1 LLFQAQPFQ
10 RKLCFVSGDV
20 GKPVDGIV
28 LVPDNAI
35 EIVEGLDAQMELSV
49 SQEAAHR
56 SAKAVQDYVGN
67 QLSPRSKQTAMDALR
82 RLARLLTQGRVQ
94 DAELF
99 PWSLIDYSLAGR
111 IRSVLYDATL
121 TGALSPGTANLTL
134 SHLRGLIRTLRG
146 LKLISSEQY
155 ELVDSKGVLKRIS
168 GSRTPRGRA
177 LTPPEEKRLRDVAR
191 DLSGYRGALLDATV
205 TTSIGTGLRREE
217 VGRLKLEGF
226 GDDNLSIIGKGNKE
240 REVPI
245 VPEVQ
250 EAADAWLEK
259 RADLAPGH
267 AAMFCAPDL
276 PNKELSPWSF
286 WALVRDGAHRAF
298 GDRKKCDKGCRCLK
312 IVTGPH
318 DFRRTFATRLFAAGL
333 DIRTV
338 QVLMGHGS
346 PETTMRYD
354 KREKSEIFEKMR
366 NVKGLVT
373 R

>member
-1 LLFQAQPFQ
+1 
-10 RKLCFVSGDV
+10 VSGDV

-28 LVPDNAI
+28 VVPSDAI
-35 EIVEGLDAQMELSV
+35 EIVTGFDAQLDPSRA
-49 SQEAAHR
+49 QEAAYR
-56 SAKAVQDYVGN
+56 GAKAVRKYIGD
-67 QLSPRSKQTAMDALR
+67 QLSHRSKQTASDALR
-82 RLARLLTQGRVQ
+82 RLARLLTQGRIR

-99 PWSLIDYSLAGR
+99 PWTLINFELAGSV
-111 IRSVLYDATL
+111 RSALYNATL
-121 TGALSPGTANLTL
+121 AGEMSPGTANLTL
-134 SHLRGLIRTLRG
+134 SHLRGLIRTLDGMG
-146 LKLISSEQY
+146 LIASEQY
-155 ELVDSKGVLKRIS
+155 RLVDPKGVLKRIP

-177 LTPPEEKRLRDVAR
+177 LTPVEETRLHAVAR

-217 VGRLKLEGF
+217 VGALTLEGF
-226 GDDNLSIIGKGNKE
+226 GPDDLSIIGKGNKQ

-245 VPEVQ
+245 ISEVR

-259 RADLAPGH
+259 RVELEPGH
-267 AAMFCAPDL
+267 GSMFCAPDL
-276 PNKELSPWSF
+276 PSKVLSPWNF

-312 IVTGPH
+312 VVTGPH

-338 QVLMGHGS
+338 QVLMGHES
-346 PETTMRYD
+346 PETTVRYD
-354 KREKSEIFEKMR
+354 KREKSEIFNKMR
-366 NVKGLVT
+366 GVKGLVT

>member
-1 LLFQAQPFQ
+1 MVAP
-10 RKLCFVSGDV
+10 SD
-20 GKPVDGIV
+20 
-28 LVPDNAI
+28 AI
-35 EIVEGLDAQMELSV
+35 EIVTGFDAHLELSTA
-49 SQEAAHR
+49 QEAAHR
-56 SAKAVQDYVGN
+56 GVKAVRKYIGD
-67 QLSPRSKQTAMDALR
+67 QLADRSRQTASDALR
-82 RLARLLTQGRVQ
+82 RLARLLTQGRVR

-99 PWSLIDYSLAGR
+99 PWTLINFELAGSV
-111 IRSVLYDATL
+111 RSALYNATL
-121 TGALSPGTANLTL
+121 AGEMSPGTANLTL
-134 SHLRGLIRTLRG
+134 SHLRGLIRTLDGMG
-146 LKLISSEQY
+146 LIASEQY
-155 ELVDSKGVLKRIS
+155 RLVDPKGVLKRIS

-177 LTPPEEKRLRDVAR
+177 LTPVEETRLHAVAR

-217 VGRLKLEGF
+217 VGNLTLEGF
-226 GDDNLSIIGKGNKE
+226 GPDDLSIIGKGNKQ

-245 VPEVQ
+245 IPEVR

-267 AAMFCAPDL
+267 GSMFCAPDL
-276 PNKELSPWSF
+276 PSKELSSWSF
-286 WALVRDGAHRAF
+286 WALVRDGSHRAF

-312 IVTGPH
+312 VVTGPH

-338 QVLMGHGS
+338 QVLMGHES
-346 PETTMRYD
+346 PETTVRYD
-354 KREKSEIFEKMR
+354 KREKSEIFNKMR